1 MLGLGEIKKSRQINQ
16 SRHMNESRQINQ
28 SRDITESGQVCD
40 ALNNPGGAILGI
52 LDSVSVRF
60 WKSVV
65 LYTPLRPV
73 NGNITG
79 KLTSYFFKLFLPLCQ
94 LDQSLMKVGKLID
107 VCIRAV
113 TTKEWVVVLQT
124 KPDCGYPVIFSKK
137 SAYDLGSKF

>member
-1 MLGLGEIKKSRQINQ
+1 
-16 SRHMNESRQINQ
+16 MNESRQINQ

-73 NGNITG
+73 NGNFTG
-79 KLTSYFFKLFLPLCQ
+79 KLTENCQ

>member
-1 MLGLGEIKKSRQINQ
+1 
-16 SRHMNESRQINQ
+16 MNESRQINK
-28 SRDITESGQVCD
+28 SRDITQIGKFATRLIIS
-40 ALNNPGGAILGI
+40 GGALLGI
-52 LDSVSVRF
+52 VDRVFGRF

-73 NGNITG
+73 NGNVTG
-79 KLTSYFFKLFLPLCQ
+79 KLTSYFFKLFLLLCQ

-113 TTKEWVVVLQT
+113 TTKEWVVVLQI